1 MKKKFALLLVVTF
14 MAAYLTGT
22 SRVYE
27 EKTGQLIT
35 THHFVIETTPSGY
48 SIDLVSE
55 IQDVQ
60 VHQTYQLDAN
70 LNTLSWSFENPKTK
84 TKVNARREENNIY
97 LTGIEE
103 NEPIKKTFEINHLPW
118 NQTFNIGL
126 ERFALSPE
134 QTMKFWS
141 IGTSGPGNMKITK
154 FKVKK
159 KKTETIT
166 LKGQE
171 VQAVYITMSLTGVLS
186 IFWTGNYWYRKSD
199 GTFLRY
205 KGKNKPGAPV
215 TIMELISEGR
225 GLGKNNGP
233 SGAEEDRK

>member
-1 MKKKFALLLVVTF
+1 MRKKRLKKKIALLLVATF
-14 MAAYLTGT
+14 MAAYLTAA

-27 EKTGQLIT
+27 EKTGKLLT
-35 THHFVIETTPSGY
+35 THRFVIETTPPGY

-55 IQDVQ
+55 TRNVQ
-60 VHQTYQLDAN
+60 VRQTFQLDAN
-70 LNTLSWSFENPKTK
+70 LNTLSWSYENPKTK
-84 TKVNARREENNIY
+84 TKVNARREGNNIY

-103 NEPIKKTFEINHLPW
+103 NDPIKKTFEINRLPW

-126 ERFALSPE
+126 EQFALSSE
-134 QTMKFWS
+134 QTKKFWS
-141 IGTSGPGNMKITK
+141 IGTSGPGNMKITR

-159 KKTETIT
+159 KKTGTIT

-171 VQAVYITMSLTGVLS
+171 VEAVYVTMSLTGLLS

-215 TIMELISEGR
+215 TIMELTS
-225 GLGKNNGP
+225 
-233 SGAEEDRK
+233 EDRE

>member
-1 MKKKFALLLVVTF
+1 MRKKTMKKKIVLILVVTF
-14 MAAYLTGT
+14 MTAYLTGT

-27 EKTGQLIT
+27 EKTGQQLT
-35 THHFVIETTPSGY
+35 THHFTIDTNPSGY
-48 SIDLVSE
+48 SIKLVSE
-55 IQDVQ
+55 TRGVR
-60 VHQTYQLDAN
+60 VRQTFQLDAH
-70 LNTLSWSFENPKTK
+70 LNTLSWSFENPETK
-84 TKVNARREENNIY
+84 TKVNAGREGNNIY
-97 LTGIEE
+97 LTGIDE

-134 QTMKFWS
+134 QTMIFWS
-141 IGTSGPGNMKITK
+141 IGTSGPGNMKITR

-159 KKTETIT
+159 KNIETIT
-166 LKGQE
+166 LNGQE
-171 VQAVYITMSLTGVLS
+171 VETVYVTMSLTGFLS
-186 IFWTGNYWYRKSD
+186 LFWTGNYWYRKSD

-225 GLGKNNGP
+225 
-233 SGAEEDRK
+233 E